1 MSNSPSPAAWN
12 ALACQGCKRQKVKC
26 NRALPACSRCIRIDQ
41 LCIYPSSVEKPGP
54 KVGTSRTAK
63 RLRTAN
69 WNNHA
74 KNGTPSGFQEGGYN
88 ESEAT
93 AASRWNGP
101 DVANKGQHWIS
112 LPPRVPSND
121 SHVIEAPHIGASIRD
136 PNGNSGQI
144 TMSTPSSMILPT
156 EGSII
161 EVRTLTQAI
170 HPSHE
175 PMTRSNSRSQDR
187 EPSGYQTDPGSRNR
201 MIFKACELFEI
212 SIETYQYLLSS
223 YFVNMTAFSLFNWPQ
238 YDSKLQSIRSE
249 NERHALLAA
258 MFSLAARFP
267 LIEKENPHVQ
277 IPSSHRFYDL
287 ALGLI
292 ESCLDECADRAPPL
306 CLLQALLLTTFQQLI
321 KGVRGRSWRALGTC
335 VRIAYELQLHC
346 IDSKESGREEDWQEK
361 EEKRRAWWTIWEFDV
376 FASTIRRLPTA
387 IDWSQNLTWLPV
399 EDDLWYNNIFQTSC
413 FLAKEP
419 MERVK
424 LLRHCGNKGAKSWFI
439 VINSLT
445 RIAQSSP
452 YHHSNNAPASHSHR
466 GIETQPSAPKGLY
479 AENAILLAST
489 LRDFSLAL
497 PSDLCYKNEYIGFKC
512 SNRRLMPSPRLK
524 DHGKY
529 SIHMMKQLAKFV
541 LHHQVFLAALAQPDV
556 SASGQ
561 TFFDYIENY
570 DPGSWNRY
578 IEGVENVVSLI
589 QNSAPN
595 YVYYVNPFLANTIW
609 FAAAAQITA
618 RLYRPSSATSCEAAH
633 SNFELLRSS
642 VILHIRT
649 WDISGILI
657 EKLDTLESRL
667 RCLAISPGDTSG
679 RDVPQEPA
687 ATALGM
693 DSVSRDIGFNALHTL
708 NSIGEPFPFEWET
721 FDFLGLDQLLNY
733 EVVS

>member
-1 MSNSPSPAAWN
+1 MGQRAEPYSNGSDMIRDSSD
-12 ALACQGCKRQKVKC
+12 
-26 NRALPACSRCIRIDQ
+26 RALPTCSRCVRIDQ
-41 LCIYPSSVEKPGP
+41 LCIYPSSAEKPGP
-54 KVGTSRTAK
+54 KAGTSRTAK
-63 RLRTAN
+63 RLRTVD

-74 KNGTPSGFQEGGYN
+74 ENGAPYGFQEGGYN
-88 ESEAT
+88 ESESTT
-93 AASRWNGP
+93 ASGSNRPN
-101 DVANKGQHWIS
+101 VANEGQRWSS
-112 LPPRVPSND
+112 LPPPVPSND
-121 SHVIEAPHIGASIRD
+121 SHVIQAPNIGASIRD
-136 PNGNSGQI
+136 PNRNRDQI
-144 TMSTPSSMILPT
+144 TIPTPPSIILPS

-161 EVRTLTQAI
+161 EARTLTQAI

-175 PMTRSNSRSQDR
+175 PITRSNSRNRDR
-187 EPSGYQTDPGSRNR
+187 DPPGYLANPGSRNR

-223 YFVNMTAFSLFNWPQ
+223 YFENMTAFSLFNWPHF
-238 YDSKLQSIRSE
+238 DSKLQSIRSE

-277 IPSSHRFYDL
+277 IPSSRRFYDL
-287 ALGLI
+287 ASGLI
-292 ESCLDECADRAPPL
+292 ESCLDECADRPPPL

-321 KGVRGRSWRALGTC
+321 KGVRGRSWRVLGTC
-335 VRIAYELQLHC
+335 IRIAYELQLHC
-346 IDSKESGREEDWQEK
+346 IDAKELGRGEDWQEK

-399 EDDLWYNNIFQTSC
+399 EDDLWYNNMFQASC

-419 MERVK
+419 MERIK
-424 LLRHCGNKGAKSWFI
+424 LLQQCGNEGGKSWFI

-445 RIAQSSP
+445 RIAQSLP
-452 YHHSNNAPASHSHR
+452 YHHSNNAPASHSHQ
-466 GIETQPSAPKGLY
+466 GVEAQPSAPKDFY
-479 AENAILLAST
+479 AENAILLANT
-489 LRDFSLAL
+489 LHDFSLAL
-497 PSDLCYKNEYIGFKC
+497 PSALHYKGEYIGFEC
-512 SNRRLMPSPRLK
+512 SNNPRLIPSPRLK

-578 IEGVENVVSLI
+578 IEGIENVVSLI
-589 QNSAPN
+589 RHSAPN

-618 RLYRPSSATSCEAAH
+618 RLYRPSSATSCEAAD

-649 WDISGILI
+649 WEISSILV

-667 RCLAISPGDTSG
+667 RRLAISPGDTSG
-679 RDVPQEPA
+679 RDLPQEST
-687 ATALGM
+687 ATALEM
-693 DSVSRDIGFNALHTL
+693 DSMSREIGFNALNTL
-708 NSIGEPFPFEWET
+708 NGIGEPFPFEWEI

-733 EVVS
+733 ETVS